1 MRPAETS
8 RALTRLAAVLAF
20 LGPVAFLVAEAVSA
34 VAWTAGA
41 YDYGVNFISDLGT
54 TVCGAEYGGRVMCSP
69 LHAVMNAGFVTMG
82 LSMGGLFTV
91 LALRR
96 RGAVGVLVAV
106 AGWSVTLDMFLVA
119 LFPGGAESVG
129 DGTIAL
135 HVLGAAVA
143 ILFANALFVVVGAG
157 ARRFGLPAWSAATV
171 VLGVVGLV
179 GLVLTLA
186 PQELAEPA
194 VFERVAVYSIFAA
207 CGVTGA
213 ALLAASRRSLGE
225 ARPTR

>member
-1 MRPAETS
+1 MRAAGRS
-8 RALTRLAAVLAF
+8 RALTRLAALFAF

-106 AGWSVTLDMFLVA
+106 AGWFVTLGMFLVA

-129 DGTIAL
+129 DGTIVL

-143 ILFANALFVVVGAG
+143 ILLPNALFVVVGAR
-157 ARRFGLPAWSAATV
+157 ARRFGLPAWSAVTV

-186 PQELAEPA
+186 PQGLAEPA

-207 CGVTGA
+207 CGVTGT
-213 ALLAASRRSLGE
+213 ALLAAPADTPAGR
-225 ARPTR
+225 A

>member
-34 VAWTAGA
+34 VAWSAGA

-106 AGWSVTLDMFLVA
+106 AGWSVTLGMFLVA

-129 DGTIAL
+129 DGTIVL

-143 ILFANALFVVVGAG
+143 ILFANALFVVVGAR

-213 ALLAASRRSLGE
+213 ALLAASRRTR
-225 ARPTR
+225 ARS